1 MTTTPTQ
8 APEAQG
14 PVNPIGRMFG
24 ALFSPKA
31 AFEDIARRP
40 SWIAPM
46 ALFCILGL
54 GFAWVMN
61 QRVDWEGFIRQQA
74 EKSTRFAQ
82 LSEQQKQRA
91 LEPQTKYA
99 PMFAYA
105 IGLLGSPVLVL
116 ILAGVY
122 LGAFNLFA
130 GAGLRFGQSF
140 GITTHALMPS
150 VIASLLGIVTMLLKS
165 RGDVDPERLL
175 ASNVAALLPG
185 DAPRW
190 QVSLGSSL
198 DIFWIWVLVLLG
210 VGFAAANPKKIS
222 AGKGIG
228 IVFGIWVV
236 WVLVKVGW
244 AAAFS

>member
-1 MTTTPTQ
+1 MATTP
-8 APEAQG
+8 APEAQA
-14 PVNPIGRMFG
+14 PVNHFGRMLDV
-24 ALFSPKA
+24 LFSPKQT
-31 AFEDIARRP
+31 FEDIARRP
-40 SWIAPM
+40 SWLAPM

-61 QRVDWEGFIRQQA
+61 QRVDWGSFIRQQA
-74 EKSTRFAQ
+74 EKSSRFAQ

-105 IGLLGSPVLVL
+105 IGLLGSPILVLVM
-116 ILAGVY
+116 AGVY

-150 VIASLLGIVTMLLKS
+150 VIASVLGMVTMLLKS

-185 DAPRW
+185 DVPRW

-198 DIFWIWVLVLLG
+198 DIFWIWVLVLAG
-210 VGFAAANPKKIS
+210 AGFAAANPKKIS
-222 AGKGIG
+222 AGKGIAV
-228 IVFGIWVV
+228 VFAIWAV
-236 WVLVKVGW
+236 WLLVKVGW